1 MERKID
7 NIQIVDMESGD
18 VIHTVDFKPSEPWVE
33 HPNKL
38 LARPRLTL
46 TIEIPEEG
54 QYEKENNHC

>member
-18 VIHTVDFKPSEPWVE
+18 VIHTMDFKPSEPWVE

-46 TIEIPEEG
+46 TIEIPEE
-54 QYEKENNHC
+54 EPV